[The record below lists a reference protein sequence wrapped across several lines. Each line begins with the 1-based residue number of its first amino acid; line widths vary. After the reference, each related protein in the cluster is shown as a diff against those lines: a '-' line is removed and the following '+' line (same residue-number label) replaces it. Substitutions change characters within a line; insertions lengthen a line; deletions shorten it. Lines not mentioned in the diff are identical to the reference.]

1 MKSQNNGSARK
12 RVVVTGM
19 GAVAPNG
26 IGLDAYGAALHDGI
40 SGVAKI
46 ALFDAGGLDCQVAAE
61 IKNFATDKI
70 LHQQDARR
78 VGRAVPLLLTAA
90 REALQRAGICSH
102 SLTREEKQ
110 SWGVVIGS
118 GGGAPD
124 FTEEQYRRYFSDQLR
139 RVSAYN
145 VSSST
150 PGGLSSELSL
160 WLDFR
165 G

>member
-61 IKNFATDKI
+61 II
-70 LHQQDARR
+70 MHSWHLM
-78 VGRAVPLLLTAA
+78 
-90 REALQRAGICSH
+90 AGAC
-102 SLTREEKQ
+102 T
-110 SWGVVIGS
+110 
-118 GGGAPD
+118 
-124 FTEEQYRRYFSDQLR
+124 
-139 RVSAYN
+139 
-145 VSSST
+145 
-150 PGGLSSELSL
+150 
-160 WLDFR
+160 
-165 G
+165 